1 LAVEYEFKHFV
12 RGRFPNRVELLLMDD
27 LVAVDNLHD
36 ELFGLGFVHL
46 EHLFDAHLV
55 SLHEVF
61 KFSLKVRELLR

>member
-1 LAVEYEFKHFV
+1 
-12 RGRFPNRVELLLMDD
+12 MDD

-36 ELFGLGFVHL
+36 ELLGLGFVHL
-46 EHLFDAHLV
+46 EHLLDAHLV